1 MSDDELLILCDDH
14 EDNGHPKSRQEINAN
29 PWRILVVDDDQDIH
43 NVTRFSLDRFYFE
56 GRPINVLGALS
67 AREAKHTLQKNL
79 DIALILLDVVME
91 EDDAGLQLVRWVR
104 EDLNNKMVRI
114 ILRTGQPGYA
124 PAIRVIT
131 DYDINDYR
139 SKTELTQERLISCI
153 VLALR
158 SYKQLRM
165 QDDIKNGM
173 SRIIDATVG
182 MFKSNHLHR
191 FLEFSL
197 SQLLDMVGTRDGVVF
212 CARQRD
218 HVTLQD
224 ETVVVSGFGRYA
236 ADISRPIPSVLTA
249 EEVAAIESVIA
260 GHASVFEPHQTLL
273 HLGAT
278 GRWSGALMIPVGI
291 PERSAMR
298 KIVELF
304 RMVMKEALE
313 NFYLL
318 EELRRSN
325 KATVVALADLAE
337 HRDSETGEHV
347 LRVARLSSEIARQ
360 LKRKSVYTDHID
372 DLFLEAIGWA
382 SMLHDIGKVGVPD
395 QVLKKTGFLD
405 ADERILMETHARI
418 GAQALDR
425 ARRVVASSRHLDLGW
440 EIALNHHERFD
451 GTGYPNRI
459 KGEDIPLSARI
470 AAVADVFDALTSPRI
485 YKPAWRF
492 EDAIT
497 YILERSGTH
506 FDPVVVD
513 AFQTVMTNWLVDVAI
528 RWTPDMSVGNPHL
541 DEDHRRLVKLVNQLA
556 SADGHRDRSMA
567 ESVLDELIQYTDMH
581 FAREEDYMRRIGFNL
596 LDNHKEKHAFLV
608 EQLVT
613 LRQKFFN
620 GLPGRLNEDVIE
632 FLSRWLSGHILID
645 DMRYR
650 LFIEQRNDAGLYK
663 SPSCRESYD
672 YTNTIGDQAS

>member
-1 MSDDELLILCDDH
+1 MSDDELLILYHDH
-14 EDNGHPKSRQEINAN
+14 EDNHHPDQQQINAS
-29 PWRILVVDDDQDIH
+29 PWRILVVDDDHDIH
-43 NVTRFSLDRFYFE
+43 NVTRFSLDHFYFE
-56 GRPINVLGALS
+56 GRTIDVLGALS
-67 AREAKHTLQKNL
+67 AREAKDILQKNS

-124 PAIRVIT
+124 PAIQVIT

-139 SKTELTQERLISCI
+139 SKIELTQERLITCI

-158 SYKQLRM
+158 SYKQLRA

-191 FLEFSL
+191 FLDFSL
-197 SQLLDMVGTRDGVVF
+197 SQVLDLVGTSDDAVF

-218 HVTLQD
+218 HITLQD

-236 ADISRPIPSVLTA
+236 ADVSRSIPSVLKA
-249 EEVAAIESVIA
+249 EDVIAIESVIA
-260 GHASVFEPHQTLL
+260 KHASVFEPHQTLL

-304 RMVMKEALE
+304 RMVMNEALE

-347 LRVARLSSEIARQ
+347 LRVARLSSEIVRQ
-360 LKRKSVYTDHID
+360 LKRKSAYTDHID
-372 DLFLEAIGWA
+372 DLFLEAMGWA

-395 QVLKKTGFLD
+395 HVLKKTGFLD
-405 ADERILMETHARI
+405 TDERILMETHTRI
-418 GAQALDR
+418 GAQALDK

-459 KGEDIPLSARI
+459 KGEEIPLSARI

-497 YILERSGTH
+497 YILERAGTH
-506 FDPVVVD
+506 FDPVVVE
-513 AFQTVMTNWLVDVAI
+513 AFQTVMANWLVDVAI
-528 RWTPDMSVGNPHL
+528 RWTPDMSVGDSQL

-556 SADGHRDRSMA
+556 SADSHRDRSMV
-567 ESVLDELIQYTDMH
+567 ESVLDELIQYTDIH
-581 FAREEDYMRRIGFNL
+581 FTREEEYMCRIGFNL
-596 LDNHKEKHAFLV
+596 LDSHKEKHKFLV
-608 EQLVT
+608 KQLIV

-632 FLSRWLSGHILID
+632 FLSRWLTGHILID

-650 LFIEQRNDAGLYK
+650 FFVEQRNDAGFYK
-663 SPSCRESYD
+663 TPSNRESHRQ
-672 YTNTIGDQAS
+672 TNMIGDKTS